1 MNIRFLGTSF
11 GAPSV
16 GRCQPSILIETDKYS
31 YLFDVGA
38 PVLDILVNSN
48 YDLKKIKAIFITHLH
63 GDHING
69 IFDILNLA
77 DYYQMNLSVYVPETV
92 GIELFENY
100 TLMQKNG
107 HKSERISFEL
117 IKDGNFYD
125 DGNLKVKSFPT
136 VHMEA
141 AGRKSLG
148 FLMENGEKK
157 ICFTGDLSHSLED
170 FPKFLYSEFTD
181 MIITECAHFAAES
194 LFEKIKKCKTDMVS
208 VIHVMPTEKYDDLI
222 KCANNTEIK
231 VVFPMDND
239 EYTI

>member
-16 GRCQPSILIETDKYS
+16 GRCQPSILIETDEYS

-38 PVLDILVNSN
+38 PVLDILVNGG

-77 DYYQMNLSVYVPETV
+77 DYYQMNLAIYVPEAV
-92 GIELFENY
+92 GIELLEKY
-100 TLMQKNG
+100 ILMQKNG
-107 HKSERISFEL
+107 QKSKKICFEL
-117 IKDGNFYD
+117 IKDGCFYD
-125 DGNLKVKSFPT
+125 DGNLKVKSFHT
-136 VHMEA
+136 AHMEA

-148 FLMENGEKK
+148 FLIENKGKK
-157 ICFTGDLSHSLED
+157 ICYTGDLSPSLED
-170 FPKFLYSEFTD
+170 FPKFLYDEAVD
-181 MIITECAHFAAES
+181 MIITECAHFTAEE
-194 LFEKIKKCKTDMVS
+194 LFKKLDYCKAELTA

-231 VVFPMDND
+231 VVFPSDNNK
-239 EYTI
+239 YVI